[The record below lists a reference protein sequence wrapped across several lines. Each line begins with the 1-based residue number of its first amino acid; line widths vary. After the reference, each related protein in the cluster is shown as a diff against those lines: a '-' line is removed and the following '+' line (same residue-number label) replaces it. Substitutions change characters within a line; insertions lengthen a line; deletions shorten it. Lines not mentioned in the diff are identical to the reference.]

1 MLDSGAML
9 PRFPTDSDTWL
20 RASWRARPGSFV
32 ALMSLYESNRV
43 RLGALLGDVRGLQ
56 GTLRSSVPGEC
67 TLEVVVL
74 EQSAYT
80 TVLVL
85 NYLFDEA
92 TGVAREPALEVRL
105 YHDADLAEASRVGTQ
120 EPRGP
125 LRAIDR
131 LLPASLDARW
141 RRNILLNKWL
151 EYLADTGHGPDT
163 FHANG

>member
-1 MLDSGAML
+1 MQPPS
-9 PRFPTDSDTWL
+9 PTDSDTWL

-32 ALMSLYESNRV
+32 ALMSLYESNRI
-43 RLGALLGDVRGLQ
+43 RLRSLLGEVRAIE
-56 GTLRSSVPGEC
+56 GTWRSAVEGEC
-67 TLEVVVL
+67 PLEVVVL

-80 TVLVL
+80 TILLL

-92 TGVAREPALEVRL
+92 TGVVREPSLEVRL
-105 YHDADLAEASRVGTQ
+105 YHDADLAEASRVGVQ

-151 EYLADTGHGPDT
+151 EYLTDTGHGPET
-163 FHANG
+163 FHAVR

>member
-1 MLDSGAML
+1 MQ
-9 PRFPTDSDTWL
+9 PPFPPDSDTWL

-43 RLGALLGDVRGLQ
+43 RLRSLLGEVRSLQ
-56 GTLRSSVPGEC
+56 GTWHSSVEGEC

-80 TVLVL
+80 TGLLL
-85 NYLFDEA
+85 NYLFDEV
-92 TGVAREPALEVRL
+92 TGMVKEPALEVRL

-125 LRAIDR
+125 LRVIDR

-163 FHANG
+163 IHAVR

>member
-1 MLDSGAML
+1 
-9 PRFPTDSDTWL
+9 
-20 RASWRARPGSFV
+20 V

-43 RLGALLGDVRGLQ
+43 RLRSLLGEVRSLQ
-56 GTLRSSVPGEC
+56 GTWHSSVEGEC

-80 TVLVL
+80 TGLLL
-85 NYLFDEA
+85 NYLFDEV
-92 TGVAREPALEVRL
+92 TGMVKEPALEVRL

-125 LRAIDR
+125 LRVIDR

-163 FHANG
+163 IHAVR

>member
-1 MLDSGAML
+1 MQ
-9 PRFPTDSDTWL
+9 PPFPPDSDTWL

-43 RLGALLGDVRGLQ
+43 RLRSLLGEVRSLQ
-56 GTLRSSVPGEC
+56 GTWHSSVEGEC

-80 TVLVL
+80 TVLLL
-85 NYLFDEA
+85 NYLFDEV
-92 TGVAREPALEVRL
+92 TGMVKEPALEVRL

-125 LRAIDR
+125 LRVIDR

-163 FHANG
+163 IHAVR

>member
-1 MLDSGAML
+1 MQNQ
-9 PRFPTDSDTWL
+9 FPTDSDTWL

-43 RLGALLGDVRGLQ
+43 RLRSLLGEVRGMQ
-56 GTLRSSVPGEC
+56 GTWHSSVEGEC

-80 TVLVL
+80 TVLLL

-92 TGVAREPALEVRL
+92 TGLAREPALEVRL
-105 YHDADLAEASRVGTQ
+105 YHDADLAEASRVGMQ
-120 EPRGP
+120 EARGP
-125 LRAIDR
+125 LRVIDR

-163 FHANG
+163 FHAIR

>member
-1 MLDSGAML
+1 MFSRL
-9 PRFPTDSDTWL
+9 PTDSDTWL

-43 RLGALLGDVRGLQ
+43 RLKSVLGDVRSLQ
-56 GTLRSSVPGEC
+56 GTLQSRVPDEC
-67 TLEVVVL
+67 VLEVAVL

-92 TGVAREPALEVRL
+92 EAVVREPALEVRL

-151 EYLADTGHGPDT
+151 EYLADTGHGPGT
-163 FHANG
+163 LHVIR

>member
-1 MLDSGAML
+1 
-9 PRFPTDSDTWL
+9 
-20 RASWRARPGSFV
+20 
-32 ALMSLYESNRV
+32 MSLYESNRV
-43 RLGALLGDVRGLQ
+43 RLRSLLGEVRSLQ
-56 GTLRSSVPGEC
+56 GTWHSSVEGEC

-80 TVLVL
+80 TVLLL
-85 NYLFDEA
+85 NHLFDEV
-92 TGVAREPALEVRL
+92 TGMVKEPALEVRL

-125 LRAIDR
+125 LRVIDR

-163 FHANG
+163 IHAVR

>member
-1 MLDSGAML
+1 ML
-9 PRFPTDSDTWL
+9 PRFPADSDSWL

-43 RLGALLGDVRGLQ
+43 RLQALLGDVRHLQ
-56 GTLRSSVPGEC
+56 GTLRSAVPEEC
-67 TLEVVVL
+67 VLEVVVL

-80 TVLVL
+80 TVLLL

-92 TGVAREPALEVRL
+92 TGPVREPALEVRL
-105 YHDADLAEASRVGTQ
+105 YHDADLAEASRVGTR

-131 LLPASLDARW
+131 LLPASLDLRW
-141 RRNILLNKWL
+141 RRNMLLNKWL
-151 EYLADTGHGPDT
+151 EYLVDTGHTPET
-163 FHANG
+163 FHVVR